1 MKTDINSYQRL
12 TSQITI
18 RRFIPS
24 KLAFAVL
31 LILVSTFIFLS
42 SGFAESKKNAD
53 NNNVLRY
60 TLKNGLRVII
70 VKNDLAPVVTTEINY
85 LVGSNEAPK
94 GFPGT
99 AHALEHM
106 MFRGS
111 KGLSANQL
119 ADITAAMGGDFNAD
133 TRQTITQFFFT
144 VPSEDLDIAL
154 HIEAIR
160 MKGILSTDSLWSKE
174 RGAIEQ
180 EVAQDLSNPQYIF
193 YTRLLKAMFKG
204 TPYEHDAL
212 GTRPSFNK
220 TTGKMLRKFH
230 NTWYGPNNAILVIV
244 GNINPSKALNKVKK
258 LFGDIASKKLPV
270 KPSINLKPVKPD
282 TLNLHTDLPY
292 GLAII
297 SFRMPGTGSPDY
309 APAKI
314 LSDVLSSQRANLY
327 GLVPQGKA
335 LYAGFQLSG
344 LPQSGLGFALAVFPK
359 GANAKKLANEV
370 QTVISKYLKNGLP
383 ADLVEAAKRHE
394 IANAEFQKNSI
405 SGLANV
411 WSEAVAV
418 NSKTSP
424 QAELG
429 ELEKVSV
436 NDVNRIAKKYLNFKH
451 AIYTILTPQE
461 SGKPISRNS
470 FGGKETFAP
479 KNPKAV
485 ILPTWANKAIGRLK
499 VPKSLVNPIVYNL
512 KNGIKLI
519 VQPES
524 ISNTVSISGSI
535 KHNSLLQTPKGMQG
549 VSSVLNRLFS
559 YGTTTLNRIA
569 FQKALDDIG
578 ANENAGTNFSL
589 QVLTKDFKRGVQL
602 LSDNLLHPAL
612 PNNAFRIVRMQTA
625 RTVAGEL
632 KSPDY
637 LTSRALTKALV
648 PKNDPALRRATP
660 KSVNSLSLKD
670 VKGFYKHV
678 FRPDLTT
685 IVVIGNIK
693 PANAKTEIEKYFGAW
708 QAKGPKPNTEFSPI
722 PLNKPSTTLVPNRSR
737 VQDKVIL
744 AENLKI
750 TRSNPDYYALQLGN
764 HVLGGAFYATRL
776 YKDLRENRGLVYYVS
791 SSFNIGKHR
800 STYEVN
806 YACDPPNVSKARAIV
821 VRDLKQM
828 QNSKVTNNE
837 LKQAKAMILRDIQ
850 LSESSIGSIA
860 GGLLSRSLL
869 GLPLNE
875 PTIAAARY
883 IKLNAKQIQKAYSK
897 WLHPDNF
904 VQVTQGPN
912 PK

>member
-1 MKTDINSYQRL
+1 
-12 TSQITI
+12 
-18 RRFIPS
+18 
-24 KLAFAVL
+24 
-31 LILVSTFIFLS
+31 
-42 SGFAESKKNAD
+42 
-53 NNNVLRY
+53 
-60 TLKNGLRVII
+60 
-70 VKNDLAPVVTTEINY
+70 
-85 LVGSNEAPK
+85 
-94 GFPGT
+94 
-99 AHALEHM
+99 
-106 MFRGS
+106 
-111 KGLSANQL
+111 
-119 ADITAAMGGDFNAD
+119 
-133 TRQTITQFFFT
+133 
-144 VPSEDLDIAL
+144 
-154 HIEAIR
+154 
-160 MKGILSTDSLWSKE
+160 
-174 RGAIEQ
+174 
-180 EVAQDLSNPQYIF
+180 
-193 YTRLLKAMFKG
+193 
-204 TPYEHDAL
+204 
-212 GTRPSFNK
+212 
-220 TTGKMLRKFH
+220 
-230 NTWYGPNNAILVIV
+230 
-244 GNINPSKALNKVKK
+244 
-258 LFGDIASKKLPV
+258 
-270 KPSINLKPVKPD
+270 
-282 TLNLHTDLPY
+282 
-292 GLAII
+292 
-297 SFRMPGTGSPDY
+297 
-309 APAKI
+309 
-314 LSDVLSSQRANLY
+314 
-327 GLVPQGKA
+327 
-335 LYAGFQLSG
+335 
-344 LPQSGLGFALAVFPK
+344 
-359 GANAKKLANEV
+359 
-370 QTVISKYLKNGLP
+370 
-383 ADLVEAAKRHE
+383 
-394 IANAEFQKNSI
+394 
-405 SGLANV
+405 
-411 WSEAVAV
+411 
-418 NSKTSP
+418 
-424 QAELG
+424 
-429 ELEKVSV
+429 
-436 NDVNRIAKKYLNFKH
+436 
-451 AIYTILTPQE
+451 
-461 SGKPISRNS
+461 
-470 FGGKETFAP
+470 
-479 KNPKAV
+479 
-485 ILPTWANKAIGRLK
+485 
-499 VPKSLVNPIVYNL
+499 
-512 KNGIKLI
+512 
-519 VQPES
+519 
-524 ISNTVSISGSI
+524 
-535 KHNSLLQTPKGMQG
+535 
-549 VSSVLNRLFS
+549 
-559 YGTTTLNRIA
+559 LNRIA